1 MQGLSN
7 LSYIRCFFDTGSE
20 ATSENDLIVVDVYY
34 AITRDLITRY
44 SDFINFIT
52 KDEQKRAGKFRF
64 AEDKETYI
72 SCHALLRSVLS
83 KILNKGPLEIQI
95 ITGLNSKP
103 ALSDNSL
110 YFNITHTRDAFAFVI
125 SKENCVG
132 IDLEKVCIIPDFNSL
147 VKSNFS
153 SLENKYILES
163 EADAIK
169 RFFLLWTRKE
179 AFLKAFGTGIID
191 DLTQIEV
198 FKNDNFI
205 EKMVFDNLDHYCPNN
220 EFFIYST
227 EILDNCLSIAL
238 PQKSHIFMNR
248 ITEENLASFLV

>member
-1 MQGLSN
+1 MQEISN
-7 LSYIRCFFDTGSE
+7 SDFIRCLFGTGSE
-20 ATSENDLIVVDVYY
+20 GTSENDLFVADVHY

-44 SDFINFIT
+44 SDFFNYIT
-52 KDEQKRAGKFRF
+52 QDEQHRAERFLF
-64 AEDKETYI
+64 AEDRETYI
-72 SCHALLRSVLS
+72 SCHELLRSVLS

-95 ITGLNSKP
+95 ITGPNSKP

-110 YFNITHTRDAFAFVI
+110 YFNITHTRDAFAIVV
-125 SKENCVG
+125 SNKKHVG
-132 IDLEKVCIIPDFNSL
+132 IDLEKMSIIPDFSSL

-153 SLENKYILES
+153 RGENKYIFES
-163 EADAIK
+163 EPDAIK

-179 AFLKAFGTGIID
+179 AFLKALGTGIID

-205 EKMVFDNLDHYCPNN
+205 EKTVFDNLDHNSSNN

-227 EILDNCLSIAL
+227 EVLDNCLSIAL
-238 PQKSHIFMNR
+238 PQKSDIFLKR
-248 ITEENLASFLV
+248 ITEENLASYLV